1 MAEEQNEQA
10 LKEARDRYTRA
21 RARAVLMAKRLDEIL
36 TEYREGEQLSSV
48 DSFKKFRDYYREAL
62 IWVRDDINLVL
73 EGSLN
78 RGE

>member
-1 MAEEQNEQA
+1 
-10 LKEARDRYTRA
+10 
-21 RARAVLMAKRLDEIL
+21 MAKRLDEIL

-78 RGE
+78 KGD